1 MVFKLCYSNKAVG
14 SASGDSSE
22 QNLASQYY

>member
-1 MVFKLCYSNKAVG
+1 MVFKLCYSSEAVG

-22 QNLASQYY
+22 QNLAPQYY